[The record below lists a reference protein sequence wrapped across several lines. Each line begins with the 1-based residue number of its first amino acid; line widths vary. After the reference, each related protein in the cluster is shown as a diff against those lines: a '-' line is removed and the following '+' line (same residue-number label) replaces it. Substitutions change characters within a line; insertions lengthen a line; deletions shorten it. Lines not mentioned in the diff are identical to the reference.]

1 MPTTAQPPT
10 DGAGASPAAVAEPSE
25 PGSDLA
31 GHPARATRDPSTAH
45 HVSPEAVRVL
55 IIATVLFTIFF
66 AVWVMF
72 AIVGLPMRKE
82 LGLSEGEFAL
92 LVAIPVLT
100 GSLLRVPIGMLTD
113 RVGGRNMMVALLL
126 LTAIP
131 TYLVSRIDTYD
142 QALWLALGVGLAG
155 TSFAVGI
162 AWVSAWYPADHQGF
176 ALGVFGAGNV
186 GASITK
192 LLAPTL
198 VTAVGAGG
206 LLGGIIAGGWRFVP
220 SVYAIVLVACAVIV
234 VLAAPKHDKRPSHG
248 RSLAEM
254 SRPLA
259 HVRVWRFGFYY
270 VVVFGA
276 YVGLSLWL
284 PKYYVDVYGFSLRE
298 AGFMT
303 ALFIFPASLLRPLGG
318 WLSDT
323 YGARRIT
330 AISFAIIALASF
342 ALCAPMGVWPFAILI
357 LVVGIGMG
365 IGKASVYTYIPQY
378 YPKDVGAVG
387 GLVGAIGG
395 LGGFALPLLFAWAK
409 SVTDRPESTFYVMLG
424 LALLSIAFLSIA
436 VAHIHADAHHGE
448 M

>member
-1 MPTTAQPPT
+1 MSTTESLPEAPP
-10 DGAGASPAAVAEPSE
+10 EPSV
-25 PGSDLA
+25 PGSQ
-31 GHPARATRDPSTAH
+31 ARATRDKATSAH
-45 HVSPEAVRVL
+45 VPPDAVRVL
-55 IIATVLFTIFF
+55 VVATVLFTIFF
-66 AVWVMF
+66 AVWMMF

-82 LGLSEGEFAL
+82 LGLSDSEFAL

-100 GSLLRVPIGMLTD
+100 GSLLRVPVGIATD
-113 RVGGRNMMVALLL
+113 LVGGRIMMIGLLV

-131 TYLVSRIDTYD
+131 TWFVSQVETYD
-142 QALWLALGVGLAG
+142 AALLLALGLGLAG

-198 VTAVGAGG
+198 VTAVGAAG
-206 LLGGIIAGGWRFVP
+206 LLGGLIPGGWRFVP
-220 SVYAIVLVACAVIV
+220 AVYALALVIAACAVPFV
-234 VLAAPKHDKRPSHG
+234 TPRHDRKPSKG
-248 RSLAEM
+248 RTIPEM
-254 SRPLA
+254 SRPLK
-259 HVRVWRFGFYY
+259 HIRVWRFGFYY
-270 VVVFGA
+270 VAVFGA
-276 YVGLSLWL
+276 YVGLALWL
-284 PKYYVDVYGFSLRE
+284 PKYYVDVYGFSLRD

-303 ALFIFPASLLRPLGG
+303 ALFIIPASLLRPLGG
-318 WLSDT
+318 WLSDR

-330 AISFAIIALASF
+330 AISFGGIGLASA
-342 ALCAPMGVWPFAILI
+342 ALCFTMSVVPFAF
-357 LVVGIGMG
+357 VVLCIGVAMG

-378 YPKDVGAVG
+378 FPKDVGAVG

-395 LGGFALPLLFAWAK
+395 LGGFVLPLMFAWAK
-409 SVTDRPESTFYVMLG
+409 GATGRPESTFYVMVG
-424 LALLSIAFLSIA
+424 LAFISAVFLSIA

>member
-1 MPTTAQPPT
+1 MSTTESLPEAPPER
-10 DGAGASPAAVAEPSE
+10 SVAAH
-25 PGSDLA
+25 G
-31 GHPARATRDPSTAH
+31 ARATRDKSTSE
-45 HVSPEAVRVL
+45 HVSPDAVRVL
-55 IIATVLFTIFF
+55 IVATVLFTIFF
-66 AVWVMF
+66 AVWMMF

-82 LGLSEGEFAL
+82 LGLSDSEFAL

-100 GSLLRVPIGMLTD
+100 GSLLRVPVGIATD
-113 RVGGRNMMVALLL
+113 LVGGRIMMIGLLL

-131 TYLVSRIDTYD
+131 TWFVSQVETYEA
-142 QALWLALGVGLAG
+142 ALIMALGLGIAG

-198 VTAVGAGG
+198 VTAVGTAG
-206 LLGGIIAGGWRFVP
+206 LLGGLIPGGWRFVP
-220 SVYAIVLVACAVIV
+220 AIYAIVLVIAACIV
-234 VLAAPKHDKRPSHG
+234 PFVTPKHDHKPSRG
-248 RSLAEM
+248 RSIAEM
-254 SRPLA
+254 SRPLK
-259 HVRVWRFGFYY
+259 HIRVWRFGFYY
-270 VVVFGA
+270 VAVFGA
-276 YVGLSLWL
+276 YVGLALWL

-318 WLSDT
+318 WLSDK

-330 AISFAIIALASF
+330 ALSFGGIGLASAVLCFSMSVVPF
-342 ALCAPMGVWPFAILI
+342 ALVVLCIGVS
-357 LVVGIGMG
+357 MG

-378 YPKDVGAVG
+378 FPKDVGAVG

-395 LGGFALPLLFAWAK
+395 LGGFVLPLMFAWAK
-409 SVTDRPESTFYVMLG
+409 EATHRPESTFYVMSG
-424 LALLSIAFLSIA
+424 LAFVSAVFLSIA